1 MGRPQT
7 RMTPRMVIAVVATL
21 ITCLALLATQL
32 EFDHRDPH
40 ETIHHNRPHPRHS
53 TPRPRPMRVKGEN
66 VLLKIQKKLVA
77 TTDAPYV
84 CVSLDWWPDAKIDW
98 SHHTWNGSSIIALQE
113 VHSELR
119 RALASLHPVALRVGG
134 TLQDLVAYDSEDRA
148 SPFDM
153 SCPSSFRPAGD
164 RAAFEGA
171 CVTLDLYDAL
181 ESLAFET
188 NTPLVFGLSG
198 LHGRIREEGTCPKCD
213 SKNCDKCW
221 TGRWSATSGGARS
234 LLQRAA
240 FHAKR
245 GRGAL
250 AAVSLGNELC
260 GQGGIAA
267 HLSPSELAAD
277 FRRLREEI
285 NALFDGTRTSISSKG
300 RPYVVGPDCQLPLER
315 AYDFY
320 SNFEKEANVDAL
332 AFHLYW
338 LGAGKLWR
346 PFKKKLFD
354 KIQGAAW
361 PLGRGF
367 YAFVNAY
374 TKASRDTPLWIT
386 EAGAMYGSGGINV
399 TSSYAS
405 AFWYIDEL
413 GEAAKKSIQVHCRQ
427 ALVGGHYGLT
437 RRLGDRLVPRPDYFA
452 TKLWAAVMGP
462 RVLSAQIRDP
472 SVEDNYA
479 PAPVADCRAYAHC
492 HRTQTGDVSLVVL
505 NGASRVARRVA
516 LPDEFASLPRLEYH
530 MTAPLDVFDDQVL
543 LNGIRLDAVD
553 AELAPRR
560 VAGGPLTLAPAS
572 YVVVVVEGARFGPC
586 LG

>member
-32 EFDHRDPH
+32 EFDRRDPH
-40 ETIHHNRPHPRHS
+40 EFIHHNKPHPRHS
-53 TPRPRPMRVKGEN
+53 TPPPQRKRVKGET
-66 VLLKIQKKLVA
+66 VLLKIRNKLVA

-84 CVSLDWWPDAKIDW
+84 CVSLDWWPDAKVDW
-98 SHHTWNGSSIIALQE
+98 SHRTWNASSVIALQE
-113 VHSELR
+113 VQSELHSV
-119 RALASLHPVALRVGG
+119 LSSLHPVALRVGG
-134 TLQDLVAYDSEDRA
+134 TLQDLVAYEAEGRA

-153 SCPSSFRPAGD
+153 SCPSSFRPAED

-181 ESLAFET
+181 ETLAFDT
-188 NTPLVFGLSG
+188 KTPLIFGLSG
-198 LHGRIREEGTCPKCD
+198 LHGRIREDGKCPKCD

-221 TGRWSATSGGARS
+221 SGRWSASSGGARS
-234 LLQRAA
+234 LLKRASLN
-240 FHAKR
+240 AKR

-277 FRRLREEI
+277 FRRLRAEI
-285 NALFDGTRTSISSKG
+285 DALFEGTRTSISGKG
-300 RPYVVGPDCQLPLER
+300 RPYIIGPDCQLPLER

-320 SNFEKEANVDAL
+320 SNFNKEANVDAL

-338 LGAGKLWR
+338 LGAGKLWK

-374 TKASRDTPLWIT
+374 TKASRGTPLWIT
-386 EAGAMYGSGGINV
+386 EAGGMYGSGGINV
-399 TSSYAS
+399 TSSFAS
-405 AFWYIDEL
+405 AFWYLDEL
-413 GEAAKKSIQVHCRQ
+413 GESAKKSIQVHCRQ

-437 RRLGDRLVPRPDYFA
+437 KRVGHQLIPRPDFYA
-452 TKLWAAVMGP
+452 TKLWASLMGP

-472 SVEDNYA
+472 SIEDQYA

-492 HRTQTGDVSLVVL
+492 HRTRTGDVAIVVL

-516 LPDEFASLPRLEYH
+516 LPEEFASLSRLEYH
-530 MTAPLDVFDDQVL
+530 MTAPSDVFDDRVL
-543 LNGIRLDAVD
+543 LNGVLLDAVD

-572 YVVVVVEGARFGPC
+572 YVVAVVEGAKFGPC